1 MDENLVAPGFDL
13 SQHPDTRQGLQVC
26 RRRLP
31 LRDPGIYKVVDPAIG
46 LLKDCLHKFVAIY
59 LRQLV
64 PNESLIVPKPYIPP
78 AKRDCTG
85 GLPSSQGRR
94 ALRYPGTRRVCPSS

>member
-64 PNESLIVPKPYIPP
+64 PNESLCVFQKGLNPRARTRGQPLTYDLNVI
-78 AKRDCTG
+78 TG
-85 GLPSSQGRR
+85 KGVTTSSD
-94 ALRYPGTRRVCPSS
+94 